1 MKLIFRD
8 IIEKGLHPK
17 IYFPFLLV
25 VLMAI
30 LPLVPQNPFYE
41 DIIVS
46 SFFYGAMALAWN
58 LVGGFAGQ
66 ISLGHTAFLE
76 SGPMP
81 QPSYTSIMPCP
92 PGWGCWPGRSSLCWW
107 PLVLGFPASG

>member
-1 MKLIFRD
+1 MRLIFRN
-8 IIEKGLHPK
+8 ISENGLHPI

-66 ISLGHTAFLE
+66 ISLGHTAFF
-76 SGPMP
+76 GIGA
-81 QPSYTSIMPCP
+81 Y
-92 PGWGCWPGRSSLCWW
+92 
-107 PLVLGFPASG
+107 ASTLLFIHLRWSPWFGMLAGGLLAVCVKLRRA